1 MLVYLGCELSSFFFF
16 LFEILLRPIFITEE
30 ETSHVFNRRQKN
42 EANILCTVAKVS
54 QEMSTHDILY
64 DIYGKHYHGPYH
76 AIKHMV
82 STHRRTG
89 SLQSLRKAYD
99 SKGFERIFSAAI
111 SDYVEYLVAV
121 IAGKAIGVQISPPLH
136 VDVLWHMHILNTEL
150 YRNLALDELVLSAYN
165 RVATET
171 HLIAETSLTNIDHS
185 TFDLDGRGD
194 CKILWHSTS

>member
-1 MLVYLGCELSSFFFF
+1 
-16 LFEILLRPIFITEE
+16 
-30 ETSHVFNRRQKN
+30 
-42 EANILCTVAKVS
+42 
-54 QEMSTHDILY
+54 MSTHDILY
-64 DIYGKHYHGPYH
+64 DIYGEHYHGPYH
-76 AIKHMV
+76 AIKDMV

-99 SKGFERIFSAAI
+99 SKGFERSFSAAK

-121 IAGKAIGVQISPPLH
+121 VAGKAIGVQISPPLH
-136 VDVLWHMHILNTEL
+136 VDVLWHIHILNTEL

-185 TFDLDGRGD
+185 TFDLEGRGERMQ
-194 CKILWHSTS
+194 KTVALYKLIGLNPAYVERGGRLLEESSKRR